1 MQKVCPKMKKM
12 KILLVEDDELA
23 SQLIVEFL
31 MDCEFEVDNVFTAT
45 DAVSY
50 INNNAYNLMILDINL
65 PDYTGYEVLKNI
77 KNSISLPII
86 VVSGDSQ
93 TKSKIL
99 AFKYG
104 ASDYMVKPIDLEE
117 LEARIWVHLSNTSQ
131 IKTQRDKA
139 IFKVKDSSILFE
151 DKILH
156 LTYIEF
162 DILANLIKNKNKTLS
177 RENLIESISSISSNR
192 ALDNHIKN
200 IRKKIKSKE
209 RYLST
214 EYGVGYK
221 LSF

>member
-1 MQKVCPKMKKM
+1 MKKT
-12 KILLVEDDELA
+12 KLLLVEDDELA
-23 SQLIVEFL
+23 SELIYDFL
-31 MDCEFEVDNVFTAT
+31 TDCEFEVDNVFTAT

-50 INNNAYNLMILDINL
+50 INNRDYNIMILDINL

-86 VVSGDSQ
+86 VISGDNQ

-117 LEARIWVHLSNTSQ
+117 LEARIWVQLSNSSQ
-131 IKTQRDKA
+131 IKTDNDKN
-139 IFKVKDSSILFE
+139 IFEIKDSTILF
-151 DKILH
+151 KQNPLN
-156 LTYIEF
+156 LTHIEF
-162 DILANLIKNKNKTLS
+162 NILSNLIKNKNQTIS
-177 RENLIESISSISSNR
+177 RETLLESISSISSNR

-200 IRKKIKSKE
+200 IRKKIDSKD
-209 RYLST
+209 RYITT

>member
-1 MQKVCPKMKKM
+1 MKKM
-12 KILLVEDDELA
+12 KILLVEDDECT
-23 SQLIVEFL
+23 SQLMYNFL
-31 MDCEFEVDNVFTAT
+31 TDCEFEVTTVFTAT

-50 INNNAYNLMILDINL
+50 VQNIDYNIMILDINL

-86 VVSGDSQ
+86 IVSGNNQTDS
-93 TKSKIL
+93 KLL

-117 LEARIWVHLSNTSQ
+117 LEARIWVQLGNSSQ
-131 IKTQRDKA
+131 IKTDNDKNIFQIKGSTI
-139 IFKVKDSSILFE
+139 IFKEKPLN
-151 DKILH
+151 
-156 LTYIEF
+156 LTHIEF
-162 DILANLIKNKNKTLS
+162 NILSNLINHKNQTIS
-177 RENLIESISSISSNR
+177 RENLIESISSISSDR

-200 IRKKIKSKE
+200 IRKKIDSE
-209 RYLST
+209 YRYLTT